1 MGFTPAQ
8 MVDMLEDRM
17 DYEDF
22 CVLEEV
28 IDRLFWSE
36 NETDRKKIIEKL
48 RKCLNIECRKLR
60 R

>member
-8 MVDMLEDRM
+8 IVDMLEDQM

-22 CVLEEV
+22 CVLEE
-28 IDRLFWSE
+28 IIEKLFWTE
-36 NETDRKKIIEKL
+36 DMMERKKIIEKL
-48 RKCLNIECRKLR
+48 RKCMNIECRKLR